1 MYSQTSRCKSCLVSD
16 EMSSLLAPRQLGYG
30 IPGGVEAAVHAARYL
45 LYHMDD
51 SSAFLKLDFRHAFN
65 SIHRSKMLAAVK
77 QFAPT
82 IFLLLLSLFWEES
95 GEGVQKG
102 DPLGFVIQFMR
113 LCKVDDL
120 SLGGNVETLIDDLQ
134 TILLL
139 ESYGLHLITSI
150 ITDNFTTFNF
160 YLPYPLSVS
169 LLRSPLGHLDCVSA
183 FLGL

>member
-1 MYSQTSRCKSCLVSD
+1 MGCTLRRLVAKCLVSD

-82 IFLLLLSLFWEES
+82 IFPMFCPVTLPLLGVIES

-102 DPLGFVIQFMR
+102 DPLGFVMQFMR
-113 LCKVDDL
+113 LCKV
-120 SLGGNVETLIDDLQ
+120 
-134 TILLL
+134 
-139 ESYGLHLITSI
+139 
-150 ITDNFTTFNF
+150 
-160 YLPYPLSVS
+160 
-169 LLRSPLGHLDCVSA
+169 
-183 FLGL
+183 